1 VIISDME
8 GVSGVVRWEQV
19 IAGRPMYEEGRRLY
33 TEDVNAAIRGA
44 FTGGATDVVVMDWH
58 GAGGGY
64 SFNSLIPDG
73 LDSRCRYVVQERVPQ
88 YTRILEDGCDAAL
101 LVGMHARART
111 VDGVMNHTV
120 FGSSWQNLWFNGT
133 LVGEPGINAALCGT
147 WGCPVVLVTGD
158 EATCEQTRELL
169 GEAVAAVPVK
179 RGIGRTSAV
188 LVPPVRARQMIE
200 AGAAEALSRVGSAR
214 PYDPGRPCEIVVEF
228 QHTAAWEEFRHRHG
242 VEDAGERRIRCTG
255 PDWWTAWSSFMQVAV
270 YTGSV

>member
-64 SFNSLIPDG
+64 SFNSLIPDA

-101 LVGMHARART
+101 LVGMHARAGT
-111 VDGVMNHTV
+111 VD
-120 FGSSWQNLWFNGT
+120 GT